1 MKVALQDKGLAVVG
15 DRNAVLSLTVETL
28 CTHGA
33 RILAPDQTG
42 VPDIL
47 LVSFPLLPSEEAE
60 TGPQH
65 GIAED
70 MAAEM
75 AKSGHGR
82 IVFLLSAV
90 AAMPMRRH
98 AGYAVGQAAAL
109 ARMRGLAMRHGPSVL
124 VNAVGVGAIG
134 DPLVAGDAAMVGHTA
149 VRRSGTAREVA
160 ETVLFLCDPANT
172 YLTGQMLAVD
182 GGWSAGY
189 GRNF

>member
-1 MKVALQDKGLAVVG
+1 MQVALEDKSLAVTG
-15 DRNAVLSLTVETL
+15 DRNPVLSLTQDRL
-28 CTHGA
+28 CANGA
-33 RILAPDQTG
+33 RLLAPDASG

-47 LVSFPLLPSEEAE
+47 LVSFPLLPVEEAE

-65 GIAED
+65 MIAEA
-70 MAAEM
+70 MAAAM
-75 AKSGHGR
+75 ADRGQGR
-82 IVFLLSAV
+82 IVFLLSAI

-98 AGYAVGQAAAL
+98 AGYAVAQAAAL

-134 DPLVAGDAAMVGHTA
+134 DPLVAGDGAMVGHTA
-149 VRRSGTAREVA
+149 VRRAGTPLDVA
-160 ETVLFLCDPANT
+160 DTVLFLCDPANT

>member
-1 MKVALQDKGLAVVG
+1 MQVTLQDKRLAVAG
-15 DRNAVLSLTVETL
+15 DRNPVLSLTVDAL
-28 CTHGA
+28 CASGA
-33 RILAPDQTG
+33 RLLGPDATA

-47 LVSFPLLPSEEAE
+47 LVSFPLMPDDEAE

-65 GIAED
+65 MTAEG
-70 MAAEM
+70 MAAAM
-75 AKSGHGR
+75 AERGHGR
-82 IVFLLSAV
+82 IVFLLSAI

-98 AGYAVGQAAAL
+98 PGYAVGQAAAL
-109 ARMRGLAMRHGPSVL
+109 ARMRGLAMRFAPSVL

-134 DPLVAGDAAMVGHTA
+134 APLVAGDAAMIGHTA
-149 VRRSGTAREVA
+149 VGRSGTAREVA

-172 YLTGQMLAVD
+172 YLTGQILAVD